1 VTASEQPMFEPFDR
15 SFFGRGHTG
24 AWAGHGLCSRCQ
36 APASWMTR
44 RPWRAYCTLCWARYR
59 KRQAEVL
66 RANAAQESG

>member
-24 AWAGHGLCSRCQ
+24 AWAGHGLCSICQ

-44 RPWRAYCTLCWARYR
+44 RPWRAYCTLCW
-59 KRQAEVL
+59 L
-66 RANAAQESG
+66 RRMKGTSERWVEQNGTAQG